1 MNVIKLNNVTKIYRR
16 QHLGRVT
23 ETTGVSDLSLEINKG
38 EIFGLIGLN
47 GSGKTT
53 TIKLILGLLYPTTGG
68 IKVLGKQMPDTE
80 VLEKIGYLP
89 EATYLNKYLS
99 GKETIKLFATISKIP
114 RTHRNSETEDIL
126 DKVGMSQVMH
136 KRVSDYSKG
145 MLQRI
150 SIAQAL
156 VHNPDILI
164 FDEPITGLDPL
175 ALKEIRQL
183 ILWLK
188 SQGRTVFFSS
198 HNISEVERV
207 CDRIGILVNGK
218 LALLIEKSEWQTHE
232 GRLEEIFVSTVKRSE
247 KIGPIRFIPENQKE
261 EAYNG

>member
-1 MNVIKLNNVTKIYRR
+1 MSVIRLDNVTKIYRR

-23 ETTGVSDLSLEINKG
+23 ETIGVSDLSLEINKG
-38 EIFGLIGLN
+38 DIFGLIGLN

-53 TIKLILGLLYPTTGG
+53 TIKLILGLLYPTTGE
-68 IKVLGKQMPDTE
+68 IEVIGKPMPDTE
-80 VLEKIGYLP
+80 ALKKIGYLP

-114 RTHRNSETEDIL
+114 RAYLNNEVENIL
-126 DKVGMSQVMH
+126 DKVGMTRVMH
-136 KRVSDYSKG
+136 KRISDYSKG

-207 CDRIGILVNGK
+207 CDCIGILVNGK
-218 LALLIEKSEWQTHE
+218 LARLIEKSEWQNRE

-247 KIGPIRFIPENQKE
+247 EIGPIRFV
-261 EAYNG
+261 AG

>member
-1 MNVIKLNNVTKIYRR
+1 MSIIRLDNVTKKYRR

-23 ETTGVSDLSLEINKG
+23 ETIGVSDLGLEINKG
-38 EIFGLIGLN
+38 EVFGLIGLN

-53 TIKLILGLLYPTTGG
+53 TIKLILGLLYPTMGNVE
-68 IKVLGKQMPDTE
+68 VLGKQMPDTK
-80 VLEKIGYLP
+80 VLGKIGYLP

-99 GKETIKLFATISKIP
+99 GKETVRLFAKISGIP
-114 RTHRNSETEDIL
+114 RTERNNRTEDIL
-126 DKVGMSQVMH
+126 DKVGMTQVMH

-156 VHNPDILI
+156 VHNPEILI

-175 ALKEIRQL
+175 ALKEVRQ
-183 ILWLK
+183 IMLWLK
-188 SQGRTVFFSS
+188 SQGRTLFFSS
-198 HNISEVERV
+198 HNISEVEKV
-207 CDRIGILVNGK
+207 CDRIGVLVNGR
-218 LALLIEKSEWQTHE
+218 LTRLIEKPEWENRE

-247 KIGPIRFIPENQKE
+247 NIGQIRFISENNK
-261 EAYNG
+261 N

>member
-1 MNVIKLNNVTKIYRR
+1 MSIISIKNATKKYRR

-23 ETTGVSDLSLEINKG
+23 ETTGVSGLNLEINKG
-38 EIFGLIGLN
+38 ETFGLIGLN

-53 TIKLILGLLYPTTGG
+53 TIKLILGLLYPTEGE
-68 IKVLGKQMPDTE
+68 IEVLGKPMPDTE
-80 VLEKIGYLP
+80 VLGKVGYLP
-89 EATYLNKYLS
+89 EAAYLNKYLS
-99 GKETIKLFATISKIP
+99 GKETLELFSTISGIP
-114 RTHRNSETEDIL
+114 RNMRNEMVNNIL
-126 DKVGMSQVMH
+126 EKVGMAQVMH

-156 VHNPDILI
+156 VHNPEILI

-183 ILWLK
+183 INWLK
-188 SQGRTVFFSS
+188 TRGRTVFFSS

-207 CDRIGILVNGK
+207 CDRIGILVNGR
-218 LALLIEKSEWQTHE
+218 LERLIDKSEWQNHE
-232 GRLEEIFVSTVKRSE
+232 GKIEEIFVSTVKRSE
-247 KIGPIRFIPENQKE
+247 KIGPIRFVPEGHE
-261 EAYNG
+261 EAVNG

>member
-1 MNVIKLNNVTKIYRR
+1 MSIIRLEKVTKKYRR
-16 QHLGRVT
+16 QHLGKVT
-23 ETTGVSDLSLEINKG
+23 ETTGVTDLSLEVGEG
-38 EIFGLIGLN
+38 EIFGLMGLN

-53 TIKLILGLLYPTTGG
+53 TIKLILGLLYPTVGSVE
-68 IKVLGKQMPDTE
+68 VLGKPMPDTE
-80 VLEKIGYLP
+80 VLAKIGYLP

-99 GKETIKLFATISKIP
+99 GRETIKLFATLSKIP
-114 RTHRNSETEDIL
+114 RSRRPKEIEDIL
-126 DKVGMSQVMH
+126 DKVGMTQVMN

-156 VHNPDILI
+156 VHNPEILV

-175 ALKEIRQL
+175 ALKEVRQL

-198 HNISEVERV
+198 HNISEVEKV
-207 CDRIGILVNGK
+207 CDRICILVNGSP
-218 LALLIEKSEWQTHE
+218 ARFIEKPEWENRE
-232 GRLEEIFVSTVKRSE
+232 GKLEEIFVSTVKRSE
-247 KIGPIRFIPENQKE
+247 KIGPIKFII
-261 EAYNG
+261 